1 MVLSGSSK
9 CYMDIF
15 AGNFRDSFN
24 GNGTQ
29 KSKEMCVLICGNPRC
44 YNGNAI
50 RNYMYDRLLRCRGVN
65 SIWVLFFQRTKMV
78 VFVRANS
85 YTLLD
90 KYRITRRLDVSGPI
104 VWCEI

>member
-1 MVLSGSSK
+1 
-9 CYMDIF
+9 
-15 AGNFRDSFN
+15 
-24 GNGTQ
+24 
-29 KSKEMCVLICGNPRC
+29 
-44 YNGNAI
+44 
-50 RNYMYDRLLRCRGVN
+50 
-65 SIWVLFFQRTKMV
+65 MV